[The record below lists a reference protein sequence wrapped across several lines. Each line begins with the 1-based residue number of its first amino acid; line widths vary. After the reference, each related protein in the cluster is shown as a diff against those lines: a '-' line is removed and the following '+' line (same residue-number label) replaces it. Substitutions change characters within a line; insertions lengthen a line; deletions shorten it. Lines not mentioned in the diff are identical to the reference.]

1 MDICALGARIGLD
14 SLLHTLSHVQR
25 GSSCDDAMVLRF
37 FDASD
42 VHVAVPL
49 PPDAGPSI
57 TYAHMSLFLFHTR
70 RDFVLSSKAPHD
82 AQPQVNKLLHAG
94 SKMSLKTK
102 VL

>member
-49 PPDAGPSI
+49 PPTLALLLL
-57 TYAHMSLFLFHTR
+57 THTCHCFSFIP
-70 RDFVLSSKAPHD
+70 DEISYSAPRHRTMLN
-82 AQPQVNKLLHAG
+82 PK
-94 SKMSLKTK
+94 
-102 VL
+102 